1 MPHSRAGLACARLS
15 FAFFMPF
22 AAIAAIAAAFDRCR
36 RPLALAAAMA
46 LAASAAPADELTDLP
61 LERLLE
67 TEVVSAARFARQVT
81 DAASAVSVLTAE
93 DIRIFGLRTL
103 GEVLDHMR
111 GIHISHSLDYVYLG
125 SRGVGGDSFASRVLM
140 LVDGN
145 PPPDNL
151 YDQLYLGRDALLDV
165 DLIERIEYAPG
176 SGSAMYGNN
185 ALLGVINVVTR
196 RGRDIDGLQ
205 VSGAL
210 GDWSQRTWRVS
221 AGRRQANGLEW
232 LASFT
237 GHADTALP
245 SPQIGDQFQRS
256 LGHSQ
261 TVLLKAQWEGFSA
274 LMMTAQRRVATDY
287 RDVPGEQFWYTT
299 YLDRNEL
306 LALGHDS
313 RPAEH
318 WRLSL
323 KAQTGRYAYRYH
335 DDDSL
340 WGHDRTV
347 NDGRWWALD
356 GQAGYDGWSGHRLV
370 LGARLRHDPVQ
381 HFHSVGYEGDV
392 YHFAASRRNLG
403 FSAEDE
409 FTLNEQ
415 WAFTAGV
422 RADHRDQLP
431 WTWSPRVAAVWLPT
445 PAWSVKASFGRS
457 ARYRSAAD
465 TPQSMSSED
474 VLAPP
479 REEAITATT
488 SELVSEYREGNLR
501 LLGSLYRFNQ
511 RNRVGLDGEVVSS
524 RGRGL
529 ELEAEW
535 QWRGWRVRGSQAWQ
549 DAESGDDTPLVY
561 SPRHLTKLQLSAPL
575 AGEALRLSATLRHT
589 GAMLNYLGPVPSR
602 NLLDLTLVSQKAVDG
617 LDLRIGWRN
626 LLQKREA
633 ATDEYYWEPPT
644 GVATRSAWIELTGT
658 FR

>member
-1 MPHSRAGLACARLS
+1 ML
-15 FAFFMPF
+15 FATV
-22 AAIAAIAAAFDRCR
+22 AAIARHRTGI
-36 RPLALAAAMA
+36 ALAALA
-46 LAASAAPADELTDLP
+46 LSAGAPRADELTDLP

-93 DIRIFGLRTL
+93 DIRIFGLRTM

-125 SRGVGGDSFASRVLM
+125 SRGVGGDSFASLVLM

-165 DLIERIEYAPG
+165 AMIERIEYAPG

-185 ALLGVINVVTR
+185 ALLGVINVVTK

-205 VSGAL
+205 VSGEL

-221 AGRRQANGLEW
+221 AGQRHASGLEW

-245 SPQIGDQFQRS
+245 SPQVGDQFDRS
-256 LGHSQ
+256 IGHSQ

-274 LMMTAQRRVATDY
+274 LLLTARRRVGTDY
-287 RDVPGEQFWYTT
+287 RDQPEQAWYTT

-306 LALGHDS
+306 LAIGHDS

-323 KAQTGRYAYRYH
+323 KAQTGHYAYRYG
-335 DDDSL
+335 DDDTL
-340 WGHDRTV
+340 LGRYRTA
-347 NDGRWWALD
+347 NDGQWWALD
-356 GQAGYDGWSGHRLV
+356 GQAGYEGWASHRLV

-381 HFHSVGYEGDV
+381 HFHSVDYDGGI
-392 YHFAASRRNLG
+392 YHFAAKRRNLG

-409 FTLNEQ
+409 FTLNDQ
-415 WAFTAGV
+415 WAFTAGL
-422 RADHRDQLP
+422 RADRRDQLP
-431 WTWSPRVAAVWLPT
+431 WTWSPRVAVVWQPA
-445 PAWSVKASFGRS
+445 PAWSVKASHGRS

-465 TPQSMSSED
+465 SPQTMGADEA
-474 VLAPP
+474 LAPP
-479 REEAITATT
+479 KEEAVTATT

-501 LLGSLYRFNQ
+501 LLGSLYRFEQ
-511 RNRVGLDGEVVSS
+511 RNRTGLDDGLVATTQ
-524 RGRGL
+524 GRGL

-535 QWRGWRVRGSQAWQ
+535 QWRGWRLRGSQAWQ
-549 DAESGDDTPLVY
+549 DAESGDGSPLVY

-575 AGEALRLSATLRHT
+575 AGEALRLSATLRRT
-589 GAMLNYLGPVPSR
+589 GAMQNYAGRVPSR

-626 LLQKREA
+626 VLQKREA